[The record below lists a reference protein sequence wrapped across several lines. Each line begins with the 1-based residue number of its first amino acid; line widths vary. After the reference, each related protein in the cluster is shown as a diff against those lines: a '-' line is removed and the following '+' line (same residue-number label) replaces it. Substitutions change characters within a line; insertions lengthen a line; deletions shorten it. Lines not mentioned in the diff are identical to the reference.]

1 MLNRRHFL
9 RLSAFAGGAL
19 LLPSGC
25 AVVSTGP
32 QTKAA
37 AGKPETLVLVE
48 FQGGNDGLNTV
59 APIKD
64 PLYRSLRP
72 TLALSESDTIPVGRD
87 LALHPALKPAM
98 ALWDAGDLAVVLGVG
113 YPNPDRSHFRSIDI
127 WDTASDADRVLST
140 GWITRA
146 LQTQPRQRAA
156 DAFVLG
162 RPHLGPVTGSGIKAV
177 SLSNPGTFAKAA
189 TAVSIPEMQRRNP
202 ILDQISAVQGTL
214 RVAGDDI
221 QNRLKA
227 VPASLTAD
235 FPKTNIGGQ
244 FADAMRLLAAGV
256 EAPVIKL
263 SLGSFDT
270 HIDQAPQHARLL
282 GDFAAGLAAF
292 RKAAQASGHWD
303 RVILLTYSEFGRRPA
318 ENASKGTD
326 HGTAAP
332 QFLAGG
338 AVRGGLIGTQP
349 ALDRLQ
355 NDDLVHTMDFR
366 QVYAGLLQGMWGIA
380 PEKVFGKP
388 VDATAGLIA

>member
-1 MLNRRHFL
+1 MLTRRHLL
-9 RLSAFAGGAL
+9 RAAVGVGGTL

-25 AVVSTGP
+25 AIVPGP
-32 QTKAA
+32 PGKSSG
-37 AGKPETLVLVE
+37 GKPETLLLVE

-59 APIKD
+59 APIRD
-64 PLYRSLRP
+64 PLYRRLRP
-72 TLALSESDTIPVGRD
+72 SLALTDADALPVGQD

-98 ALWDAGDLAVVLGVG
+98 ALWDAGDLALLLGVG
-113 YPNPDRSHFRSIDI
+113 YPQPDRSHFRSIDI
-127 WDTASDADRVLST
+127 WDTASDADRVLTT
-140 GWITRA
+140 GWVTRA
-146 LQTQPRQRAA
+146 LHAHPRPRAA

-162 RPHLGPVTGSGIKAV
+162 RPHLGPVSGAGIKAV
-177 SLSNPGTFAKAA
+177 SLSNPSAFAKAA
-189 TAVSIPEMQRRNP
+189 TAVTAPAPQRHNP

-214 RVAGDDI
+214 RAAGEDI
-221 QNRLKA
+221 QSRLRGISS
-227 VPASLTAD
+227 SLTAD
-235 FPKTNIGGQ
+235 FPRTGIGGQ
-244 FADAMRLLAAGV
+244 FADALRLLVAGV

-282 GDFAAGLAAF
+282 GDFASALAAF
-292 RKAAQASGHWD
+292 RRAAQTSGQWD

-318 ENASKGTD
+318 ENASRGTD

-332 QFLAGG
+332 LFLAGG

-366 QVYAGLLQGMWGIA
+366 QVYAAVLHTLWGIG
-380 PEKVFGKP
+380 PESVFGKP
-388 VDATAGLIA
+388 IPPIGPLTA